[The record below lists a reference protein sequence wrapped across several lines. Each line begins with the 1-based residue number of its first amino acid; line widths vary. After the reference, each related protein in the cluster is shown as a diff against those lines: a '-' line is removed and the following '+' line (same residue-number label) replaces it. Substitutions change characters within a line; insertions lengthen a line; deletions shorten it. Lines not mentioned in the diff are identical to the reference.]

1 MPFDFNLHS
10 SLLIPFF
17 IQGMLFSVLLFYRG
31 KRDERFSDLLLG
43 WLLLLNS
50 VKIANWML
58 GFAGWYDTHDGYTSF
73 MFYFPFNNVIWMGPL
88 LYFYFLSLTNTGFK
102 LKKDHY
108 KHFILPALF
117 LLMVLAK
124 FIIDFG
130 FNRPFIIEE
139 NTQYGTKGPWADRDR
154 NIWTELIGYGSFF
167 YYLFISIKSFRSYKK
182 YIKNNFSTTDEIQ
195 FSWLRNLLYAISSG
209 VIVFFIFSLIQQFVE
224 IKRSFVFDWY
234 SYLAL
239 GVVIYYLS
247 IAGYFTRPKLSNQ
260 LHFIPVEETK
270 PDQLLPEKEKLPEME
285 EWKYKLT
292 NIMENQLPHLEPELN
307 LTQLAKQLNTN
318 PSLLS
323 KIINEGMG
331 QNFNDFINEY
341 RVKAFIEKLKAGE
354 QKTQTLLGI
363 ALDSGFNS
371 KATFNRAFKKYY
383 GTSPKEWLE
392 KNEPLIS

>member
-1 MPFDFNLHS
+1 VNKWVHLFILHVMPFDFNLHS

-182 YIKNNFSTTDEIQ
+182 YIKNNFSTTDEI
-195 FSWLRNLLYAISSG
+195 
-209 VIVFFIFSLIQQFVE
+209 
-224 IKRSFVFDWY
+224 
-234 SYLAL
+234 
-239 GVVIYYLS
+239 YYMP
-247 IAGYFTRPKLSNQ
+247 F
-260 LHFIPVEETK
+260 
-270 PDQLLPEKEKLPEME
+270 
-285 EWKYKLT
+285 
-292 NIMENQLPHLEPELN
+292 
-307 LTQLAKQLNTN
+307 
-318 PSLLS
+318 
-323 KIINEGMG
+323 
-331 QNFNDFINEY
+331 
-341 RVKAFIEKLKAGE
+341 
-354 QKTQTLLGI
+354 
-363 ALDSGFNS
+363 
-371 KATFNRAFKKYY
+371 
-383 GTSPKEWLE
+383 
-392 KNEPLIS
+392 PLV